1 MSEIREQAVEYAAGL
16 LDAAGRDAF
25 ETLLAAGDP
34 VATAEEESAMSTVEA
49 VVGEAPVYRP
59 RPHVKSRLMAA
70 VTENKPKGFQEAW
83 EGVTVL
89 RQGDGKWRKTGYP
102 GVTFQI
108 LHLDK
113 ETRMSTSILKLE
125 AGAVY
130 PAHHHT
136 AVEQCLVLSGD
147 VRFGDKL
154 QIHAG
159 DFEKAETGTDHESL
173 TSDTGCELLI
183 ISCLD
188 DEIQMAPA

>member
-1 MSEIREQAVEYAAGL
+1 MSEIREQAVQYAAGL

-25 ETLLAAGDP
+25 EALLAAGDP
-34 VATAEEESAMSTVEA
+34 VAMAEVESALSTVES
-49 VVGEAPVYRP
+49 VVGAAPVYTP

-70 VTENKPKGFQEAW
+70 AAASKPKGFQEAW

-89 RQGDGKWRKTGYP
+89 RQGEGKWRETGYP
-102 GVTFQI
+102 GAKVQI

-125 AGAVY
+125 PGAVY
-130 PAHHHT
+130 PPHHHT

-147 VRFGDKL
+147 VRFGNKL
-154 QIHAG
+154 QIFAG
-159 DFEKAETGTDHESL
+159 DFEKAEMGTDHESL

-188 DEIQMAPA
+188 DEIHLAPA

>member
-1 MSEIREQAVEYAAGL
+1 MSEIREQAVQYAAGL
-16 LDAAGRDAF
+16 LDSAGRDAF
-25 ETLLAAGDP
+25 EALLAAGDP
-34 VATAEEESAMSTVEA
+34 VAVVEAESAMSTVEA
-49 VVGEAPVYRP
+49 VVAAAPEYRP

-70 VTENKPKGFQEAW
+70 ATASKPKGFVEAL

-89 RQGDGKWRKTGYP
+89 RQGDGKWRQTGYP

-130 PAHHHT
+130 PPHHHT

-147 VRFGDKL
+147 VRFGNKL
-154 QIHAG
+154 HIYAG
-159 DFEKAETGTDHESL
+159 DFEKAENGTDHESL

-188 DEIQMAPA
+188 DEIQLAPA

>member
-1 MSEIREQAVEYAAGL
+1 MSEIREQAVQYAAGL
-16 LDAAGRDAF
+16 LDGSGRDAF
-25 ETLLAAGDP
+25 EALLATGDP
-34 VATAEEESAMSTVEA
+34 VAVAAAESALASVEA
-49 VVGEAPVYRP
+49 LIGTAPVYKP

-70 VTENKPKGFQEAW
+70 ATGSKPTGFQEAW

-89 RQGDGKWRKTGYP
+89 RQGDGKWRETGYP

-125 AGAVY
+125 PGALY
-130 PAHHHT
+130 PPHHHT

-147 VRFGDKL
+147 VRFGNKL

-159 DFEKAETGTDHESL
+159 DFEKAETDTDHESL

-183 ISCLD
+183 ISCMD
-188 DEIQMAPA
+188 DEIQFAPA